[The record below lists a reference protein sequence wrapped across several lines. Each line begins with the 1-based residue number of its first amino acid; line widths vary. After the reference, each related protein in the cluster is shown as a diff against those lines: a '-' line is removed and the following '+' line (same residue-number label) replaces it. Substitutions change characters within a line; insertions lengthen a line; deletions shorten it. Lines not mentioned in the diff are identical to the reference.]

1 MNNNIKAQAVKGV
14 IWSTI
19 ERFSMQGVQFIL
31 GIIMA
36 RLLTPDDYGLI
47 GMIFIFMSISQVFI
61 DGGFTN
67 ALIQKQNRSETDYST
82 VFYINIIISII
93 FYIILY
99 LLAPYIASYFEQPLL
114 KDITRI
120 YSISLILN
128 SLVAVNRTKLVI
140 AVDFKTQTKI
150 SFTSALLSG
159 IIGITYAWLGYGVWA
174 LVIQALTSSIFNII
188 LSFYYV
194 KWIPMWTFSYTSFK
208 NLFSFGSKLL
218 IASLISNIYS
228 NLYIFAIGKKFSA
241 YSLGLYTRADHFAQF
256 ASSNLGNILSRVS
269 FPILSQIQDDNEH
282 LVRAYKKYIQ
292 MSALII
298 FPLILGLCGVAKPL
312 ISILLSEKW
321 IDCVILLQILC
332 FCYLWNC
339 ITTINLNLLN
349 VKGRSDLVLKLEMI
363 KKSIAFTILFI
374 SLFFDLETICI
385 GAAIYSFIAFY
396 LNTYYTKRILQYG
409 FKKQFL
415 EISPYL
421 ITSFIIMIE
430 GLIISYYITNP
441 IVSLCSALII
451 CPTTYITICCT
462 LRFDAAMEFL
472 NLIKREHE

>member
-36 RLLTPDDYGLI
+36 RLLTPHDYGLI

-159 IIGITYAWLGYGVWA
+159 IIGVTYAWLGYGVWA

-374 SLFFDLETICI
+374 SLL
-385 GAAIYSFIAFY
+385 
-396 LNTYYTKRILQYG
+396 
-409 FKKQFL
+409 
-415 EISPYL
+415 
-421 ITSFIIMIE
+421 
-430 GLIISYYITNP
+430 
-441 IVSLCSALII
+441 
-451 CPTTYITICCT
+451 
-462 LRFDAAMEFL
+462 
-472 NLIKREHE
+472 